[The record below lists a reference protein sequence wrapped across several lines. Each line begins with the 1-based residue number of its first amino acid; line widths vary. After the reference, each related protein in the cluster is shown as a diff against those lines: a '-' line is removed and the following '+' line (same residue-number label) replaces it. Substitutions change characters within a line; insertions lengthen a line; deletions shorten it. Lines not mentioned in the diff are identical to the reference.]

1 MRKVKCG
8 SQGLQVSRLGLGCMG
23 MSGAYGEAV
32 NSSSVDAV
40 ESKSLDTLYV
50 ALELG
55 VTFWDTADVYGEGRN
70 EQLLSRVLKAERPR
84 IQLASKCGITGRD
97 SNGVTV
103 NGRPDYIQSACKAS
117 LKRLGVDHLDLL
129 YLHRI
134 DPNVPVEESVGA
146 MGELVSG
153 GYVGHIG
160 LSEASAATIRRAH
173 KEFPLS
179 AVQSEYSLFSRG
191 IEKEILPTL
200 RELKVALVPYSP
212 LGRGLLTGAITAE
225 TQLEDNDFRRAM
237 PRFAQE
243 NLVQNLR
250 LVEEIK
256 RVAKAHGCSPA
267 QMALGWVLAQGDDII
282 PIPGTK
288 RSSYLRDNA
297 QATGLDISAQ
307 GREALEDIS
316 RQVAGER
323 YPEALMKAVVR

>member
-8 SQGLQVSRLGLGCMG
+8 NQGLQVSRLGLGCMG

-32 NSSSVDAV
+32 NSGSVDAV

-70 EQLLSRVLKAERPR
+70 EHLLNRVLKAERAR

-134 DPNVPVEESVGA
+134 DPSVPVEESVGA

-160 LSEASAATIRRAH
+160 LSEASASTIKRAH

-200 RELKVALVPYSP
+200 RELKIALVPYSP
-212 LGRGLLTGAITAE
+212 LGRGLLTGAITAD

-243 NLVQNLR
+243 NLTQNLR

-256 RVAKAHGCSPA
+256 RVAKTHGCSPA
-267 QMALGWVLAQGDDII
+267 QMALGWVLAQGEDII

-297 QATGLDISAQ
+297 QAIGLDISAQ
-307 GREALEDIS
+307 GRDALDDIS

-323 YPEALMKAVVR
+323 YPEVLMRAVVR